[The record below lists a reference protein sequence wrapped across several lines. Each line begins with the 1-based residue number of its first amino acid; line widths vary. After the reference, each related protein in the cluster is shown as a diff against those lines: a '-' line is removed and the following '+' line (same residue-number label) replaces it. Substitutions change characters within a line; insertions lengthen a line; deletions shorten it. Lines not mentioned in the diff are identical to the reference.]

1 LRAARVVDNRD
12 APGLAAAQETVMNAP
27 MPVQATAACA
37 AITATRLREAAQ
49 AQIVRSFRAH
59 LGGAPQPSDEQLILF
74 ARLAVSE
81 MRLQRRLLAS
91 ASAVPQDADTA
102 LVWER

>member
-1 LRAARVVDNRD
+1 
-12 APGLAAAQETVMNAP
+12 MNIP

-37 AITATRLREAAQ
+37 AINATRLRVAAQ

-59 LGGAPQPSDEQLILF
+59 LGGGPEPSDDELILF

-81 MRLQRRLLAS
+81 RRLQRRLVAIS
-91 ASAVPQDADTA
+91 SEHDSQAAVR
-102 LVWER
+102 WER

>member
-1 LRAARVVDNRD
+1 
-12 APGLAAAQETVMNAP
+12 MNIP

-37 AITATRLREAAQ
+37 AINATRLRVAAQ

-59 LGGAPQPSDEQLILF
+59 LGGGPKPSDGELILF

-81 MRLQRRLLAS
+81 RRLQRRLVAIS
-91 ASAVPQDADTA
+91 SEHDGQAAVR
-102 LVWER
+102 WER